1 MSSADELTL
10 TLRANR
16 ICGPSNVQV
25 TVSRNADSTKLQ
37 VITKVRRSRQVPLA
51 TTRMRSGWY
60 S

>member
-1 MSSADELTL
+1 
-10 TLRANR
+10 
-16 ICGPSNVQV
+16 
-25 TVSRNADSTKLQ
+25 VSRNADSTKLQ